1 MIKHDVYIFVGC
13 SGCVATLN
21 ELGSS
26 LENVL
31 KKKLELYMQQQPNH
45 VAFMFIHCWL
55 FLKDIPYWVD
65 MKEQLK
71 CMPPNPKCKNFKGEK
86 EIPNK
91 VNETA
96 NMKME
101 NKIQSISTLA

>member
-1 MIKHDVYIFVGC
+1 
-13 SGCVATLN
+13 
-21 ELGSS
+21 
-26 LENVL
+26 
-31 KKKLELYMQQQPNH
+31 
-45 VAFMFIHCWL
+45 
-55 FLKDIPYWVD
+55 
-65 MKEQLK
+65 
-71 CMPPNPKCKNFKGEK
+71 MPPNPKCKNFKGEK